1 MLDQGKEKG
10 EVQYRWHKAVVH
22 IFICKQNSIFRENS
36 DCSQDKGDE
45 QVHMDV
51 IPCAVEFSDV
61 EGENRNCSSRETH
74 SLQAQTGIQGD
85 FRHLPKQINDLSLF
99 ERE

>member
-1 MLDQGKEKG
+1 M
-10 EVQYRWHKAVVH
+10 
-22 IFICKQNSIFRENS
+22 
-36 DCSQDKGDE
+36 
-45 QVHMDV
+45 HMDV

-61 EGENRNCSSRETH
+61 ERENRSCSSREISH